1 MGAAGTRRRRYR
13 GNIDSV
19 GEKNEK
25 VSVKEGGVAPI
36 KKGAPMHLENERET
50 QRLQEM
56 REEHP
61 FFFSLLRPMQPK
73 IG

>member
-1 MGAAGTRRRRYR
+1 MRGFSKGGGRGA
-13 GNIDSV
+13 N
-19 GEKNEK
+19 
-25 VSVKEGGVAPI
+25 

-56 REEHP
+56 REEHS